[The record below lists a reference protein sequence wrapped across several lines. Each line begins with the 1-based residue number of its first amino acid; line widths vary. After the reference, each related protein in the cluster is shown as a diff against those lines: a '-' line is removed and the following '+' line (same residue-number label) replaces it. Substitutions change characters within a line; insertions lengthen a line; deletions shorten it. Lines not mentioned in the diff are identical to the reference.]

1 MLPGMRT
8 FFGRQWSIKQEDPT
22 GDSPLKTFGGKTSD
36 CESVRGGGE
45 GTGRPF
51 FWGGGDF
58 TLEKYFITRIFNL
71 IQAYHI

>member
-51 FWGGGDF
+51 FLGGG
-58 TLEKYFITRIFNL
+58 TSHSRSILSLEFSI
-71 IQAYHI
+71 